1 MRMTKKAIL
10 VLVTVCTFL
19 APHKTHAK
27 NKQIIKR
34 ITKKATSRIG
44 AKYVYGASHTKRELR
59 NKNQKRFDCSGFV
72 SWVYYQSGHSIG
84 VITSSRAKHI
94 GKGVRRRNVR
104 SGDIL
109 VFPHHVGVYVGH
121 NSFVHAVNRRRGV
134 RKDRLSGHWD
144 RKILSIRRVIG

>member
-1 MRMTKKAIL
+1 MRMTKKVIV

-72 SWVYYQSGHSIG
+72 SWVYYQSGRSIG
-84 VITSSRAKHI
+84 VITSSRQAYWKRREKKKREKWRHLSLPASCWNLR
-94 GKGVRRRNVR
+94 GTQLFHPCGEQEKRCEKG
-104 SGDIL
+104 
-109 VFPHHVGVYVGH
+109 
-121 NSFVHAVNRRRGV
+121 
-134 RKDRLSGHWD
+134 
-144 RKILSIRRVIG
+144 